1 MLAGLRRPVRSLG
14 RTPGFAAVVVVTL
27 ALGIGINTSM
37 FSVINELLLRPLE
50 FPEPQN
56 LYVLQ
61 RTTAE
66 QNGAHSPAAAG
77 EIRRGSADF
86 AQLAEYRNWGYTLS
100 DPPRRPEIV
109 HSYRVSADFFKI
121 LGLKPDLGRLFLPEE
136 DQSGRN
142 DVVVLSHEF
151 WVSRFGGDPAVIGR
165 TIRLDRRPVQ
175 IVGVLPATAALARV
189 FRANDLYRPLGLTA
203 DEETYWTDHGYFLIG
218 RYGAGSSAAETRARF
233 TSLAARLAADHPKEM
248 GGSGLRI
255 DSLQS
260 SHLGDTSRHITVMLL
275 SLSGFVLLIA
285 CANLANL
292 FLVRAMSHAREFAV
306 RAALGASPAQLIR
319 PVALECALLALAGGG
334 LGVLVSLWS
343 SRWAADWLGNGR
355 VPLDVKLD
363 WRVLAFACGASL
375 LTAVFVGTV
384 PAWAVSRVRINET
397 LKGSSYGSTGA
408 RSQQRLRQI
417 LIVGQFSLAL
427 VLLAGAAFFVR
438 GVDQL
443 VHRSA
448 GWNPSPV
455 LGGMVRLPGG
465 TYGNADRMMV
475 FFTQLER
482 RLAAL
487 PGVESAAISYELPV
501 FGFSAQRSY
510 NVDGRAP
517 AAMGHEPVASVNGI
531 TPDYFTTLGTR
542 LLRGRVF
549 VASDRLDS
557 PGVVI
562 INEAMAAA
570 LFPHEDPV
578 GCRLLPVGDQDP
590 RPLEIVGV
598 VENVRTVDIAPS
610 PVRFQLYKPLAQE
623 PWGYV
628 AVTLRA
634 SGAAAG
640 LLEPFRRTVA
650 ALDPEIVVEDL
661 RPLPVSI
668 ERNTAGPTLIGRML
682 AGFAALGLGLAALG
696 IYSFMARLIAQRT
709 REIGIRMA
717 LGAQMRDVIR
727 LVLGAGLRM
736 ALAGCCLGL
745 LGAFALTRLLATAL
759 PGLATSAI
767 AEIAGAAVALL
778 AISLL
783 ACWLPVRRATRIDPM
798 TALRAE

>member
-1 MLAGLRRPVRSLG
+1 MLANLRRTFRSLG
-14 RTPGFAAVVVVTL
+14 RTPGFTAVVVVTL

-50 FPEPQN
+50 FPEPHN

-66 QNGAHSPAAAG
+66 QKGAHSPAAAE

-100 DPPRRPEIV
+100 DPPRPVEIV
-109 HSYRVSADFFKI
+109 HSYRVSADYFKI
-121 LGLKPDLGRLFLPEE
+121 LGIKPDLGRLFLPEE
-136 DQSGRN
+136 DQPGRN

-151 WVSRFGGDPAVIGR
+151 WVFRFGCDPAVIGR

-175 IVGVLPATAALARV
+175 IVGILPAAAALARA
-189 FRANDLYRPLGLTA
+189 FRPNDLYRPLGLTA
-203 DEETYWTDHGYFLIG
+203 DEAANWTDHGYYLVG
-218 RYGAGSSAAETRARF
+218 RYRAGFSAAETRARF
-233 TSLAARLAADHPKEM
+233 TSLAARLAADHPEEM
-248 GGSGLRI
+248 GGSGLRLV
-255 DSLQS
+255 SLQS
-260 SHLGDTSRHITVMLL
+260 SHLGDTSRHITIMLL

-292 FLVRAMSHAREFAV
+292 FLVRAVSRAREFAV
-306 RAALGASPAQLIR
+306 RAALGASPARLIR
-319 PVALECALLALAGGG
+319 PVALECALLVLAGGG
-334 LGVLVSLWS
+334 LGVLVSFWS

-355 VPLDVKLD
+355 TPLDVKLD

-384 PAWAVSRVRINET
+384 PAWVVSRVRVNET
-397 LKGSSYGSTGA
+397 LKDSSYGSTGA
-408 RSQQRLRQI
+408 RSQHRLRQI
-417 LIVGQFSLAL
+417 LIVGQFALAL

-448 GWNPSPV
+448 GWNPSPM

-465 TYGNADRMMV
+465 AYGNADRMMV

-487 PGVESAAISYELPV
+487 PGVERAAISYELPS
-501 FGFSAQRSY
+501 FDFSAQRSY

-517 AAMGHEPVASVNGI
+517 AAIGHEPVASINGV
-531 TPDYFTTLGTR
+531 TPDYFDTLGTR
-542 LLRGRVF
+542 LLRGRAF
-549 VASDRLDS
+549 VATDRLDS

-570 LFPHEDPV
+570 LFPNEDPV
-578 GCRLLPVGDQDP
+578 GRRLLPIGDQDS

-598 VENVRTVDIAPS
+598 VENVRTIDIAPS
-610 PVRFQLYKPLAQE
+610 IVRFQLYKPLAQE

-628 AVTLRA
+628 AVTVRT
-634 SGAAAG
+634 SAAAAS
-640 LLEPFRRTVA
+640 LLEPFRQTVA
-650 ALDPEIVVEDL
+650 ALDPEIIVEGL
-661 RPLPVSI
+661 RPLPASI
-668 ERNTAGPTLIGRML
+668 ERNAAGPQLISRIL

-696 IYSFMARLIAQRT
+696 IYSFMARLVAQRT

-717 LGAQMRDVIR
+717 LGAQMHDVIR

-736 ALAGCCLGL
+736 ALAGCGLGL
-745 LGAFALTRLLATAL
+745 LGAMALTRLLATAL
-759 PGLATSAI
+759 PGLAAGNA
-767 AEIAGAAVALL
+767 AEIAGTAVGLL

-783 ACWLPVRRATRIDPM
+783 ACWLPVRRATRINPVA
-798 TALRAE
+798 ALRAE